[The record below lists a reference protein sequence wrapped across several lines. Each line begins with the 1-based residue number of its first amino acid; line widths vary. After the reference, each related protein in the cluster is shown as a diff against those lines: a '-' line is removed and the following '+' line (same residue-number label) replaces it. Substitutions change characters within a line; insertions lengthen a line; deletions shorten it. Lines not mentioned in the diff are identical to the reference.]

1 VVFSL
6 LINKDGNKMKFWS
19 ALLKAFLHA
28 LATLVAMIAVW
39 AAWAGWIAFINHRG
53 GEVYTPWETYRFA
66 MIITLTI
73 TLILAGGFF
82 ILSLIYHYFSANIS
96 RQQYIFSSLTLAFSS
111 LLLWLVLPQG
121 GMPVILLLVG
131 LPILS
136 SLWML
141 GSKQSLQVA

>member
-1 VVFSL
+1 
-6 LINKDGNKMKFWS
+6 MKFWS

-39 AAWAGWIAFINHRG
+39 AAWTGWIAFVNNRG
-53 GEVYTPWETYRFA
+53 GELYTPWDTFRFA

-82 ILSLIYHYFSANIS
+82 VLSIIYHYFRANLS
-96 RQQYIFSSLTLAFSS
+96 RRQYILSSLTLAFSS

-121 GMPVILLLVG
+121 GMPVILFLIG

-136 SLWML
+136 SLWMVS
-141 GSKQSLQVA
+141 SKPSLQAA